1 VSNLSVNENQQPL
14 LNWEAVL
21 LPVCSVAAVAWMLVS
36 YARIGRDILS
46 YMGIGWFAVLLRP
59 FVLLSAALLL
69 RRRRRV
75 GYMVA
80 AVGAGLPL
88 KMNRRSKLPIPSGA
102 KARVFIGSG
111 RHG

>member
-1 VSNLSVNENQQPL
+1 M

-36 YARIGRDILS
+36 NARIGRDILS
-46 YMGIGWFAVLLRP
+46 YMGIGWFAVLLSR

-88 KMNRRSKLPIPSGA
+88 KMNRRSKLPIPQGLKPASLLALGGTA
-102 KARVFIGSG
+102 EAVPFPKRFM
-111 RHG
+111 R